1 MGTAM
6 TAELHASRTR
16 SASGCAQAFDRLN
29 KPPRCGFS
37 SSSYTVTV
45 YFSA

>member
-1 MGTAM
+1 MGTVM
-6 TAELHASRTR
+6 TTELHASRTR
-16 SASGCAQAFDRLN
+16 SASGCAQASYRLN

-37 SSSYTVTV
+37 SSSHTVTV